1 MIKKRKTL
9 DLWRDYDG
17 FIRSLHLKSVEE
29 QGKDKKKRII
39 NYILKLFII
48 FCASFFTTLTFQFFI
63 NPNGLFNSGINGI
76 IQALIDCLV
85 KYNKISIENFPIF
98 YYSSSLILNA
108 SIVFFLYFLFPK
120 NLEMMSTSIFY
131 VLFQLIWSN
140 IFKYLSLKN
149 YVFSRFAPGTWSNL
163 TNRNQL
169 GLTLPFYITIGIVS
183 SIIHTYGYSLIYQTK
198 SSPGGLEIITAVL
211 SQNENKKSK
220 SKFSIG
226 YLTKMFGILVV
237 FLITLFNF
245 VFVEDN
251 IDIKKYELINFINK
265 DFGYEKI
272 KNKEEL
278 ENLLGNLKNYE
289 NFDNDEKL
297 ILNILKSWLNDESL
311 DASPQNISE
320 YFKGKKNLLNYYCLS
335 KKNLLSEIV
344 DVDNSKEIDQKI
356 KDLEQKI
363 RDLEFN
369 IYDKNFLGY
378 LKYIT
383 NDEKL
388 WASLVYIFLSSY
400 LINQIFPKSKLVYLT
415 VNVEGK
421 DDLGNILEILKDF
434 NPTYFKVINLSEDSK
449 EFYIVNCSI
458 TKWNYQL
465 ISTELFEFGKILT
478 NEIDESN

>member
-39 NYILKLFII
+39 NYVLKLFII

-76 IQALIDCLV
+76 IQALIDYLV
-85 KYNKISIENFPIF
+85 KLNKISNENFPIF

-108 SIVFFLYFLFPK
+108 LIVFFLYFFFPK

-140 IFKYLSLKN
+140 IFKYSSLKK

-163 TNRNQL
+163 SNRNQL

-198 SSPGGLEIITAVL
+198 SSPGGLDIIASVL
-211 SQNENKKSK
+211 SQNENKKNKKNS
-220 SKFSIG
+220 FSIG
-226 YLTKMFGILVV
+226 YLTKIFGIFVV

-251 IDIKKYELINFINK
+251 IKIKKNEVINIINS
-265 DFGYEKI
+265 DSSIDEKI
-272 KNKEEL
+272 NDKVFN
-278 ENLLGNLKNYE
+278 
-289 NFDNDEKL
+289 NFLQKLARDNDL
-297 ILNILKSWLNDESL
+297 ILNENESKILGIIKNWLNDDSL
-311 DASPQNISE
+311 EIRDIAPHFEKKEKLLE
-320 YFKGKKNLLNYYCLS
+320 YYLS
-335 KKNLLSEIV
+335 KKNSCNEEKRGV
-344 DVDNSKEIDQKI
+344 DSPKSFDQKI
-356 KDLEQKI
+356 KDLE
-363 RDLEFN
+363 FN
-369 IYDKNFLGY
+369 IYEKNLLGY

-388 WASLVYIFLSSY
+388 WASLVYIFFSSY
-400 LINQIFPKSKLVYLT
+400 LINQIFPKNKLVYLT
-415 VNVEGK
+415 INVDNK
-421 DDLGNILEILKDF
+421 DDLNNVFEILEDF
-434 NPTYFKVINLSEDSK
+434 NPKYFKVNCLNDSSK
-449 EFYIVNCSI
+449 ESYIVNCSI

-465 ISTELFEFGKILT
+465 LSMELSEFGKILT